1 MVKKWEIT
9 IPQFTGNE
17 SRRAYIYLPESYEWD
32 PERRYPVLYMFDG
45 HNVFFDWDATYGKCW
60 GMKEYMDQSKTQM
73 IVTAVECNRGVDNG
87 RLSEYSPFDFSDVN
101 YGKFKGRGRETM
113 EWFVCEFKP
122 YIDQN
127 YRTIPDREH
136 TYIAGSSMGGLMS
149 LYAVSAFNDV
159 FSKAV
164 ALSPSIWTAPGKIA
178 KMIRETNYGPETTV
192 YLDYGSEELGYRE
205 KASDQFAKV
214 TGLMIKKGVFVSSRI
229 IPGGTHSEASWERQ
243 IPFFME
249 ALNYQR

>member
-1 MVKKWEIT
+1 
-9 IPQFTGNE
+9 
-17 SRRAYIYLPESYEWD
+17 
-32 PERRYPVLYMFDG
+32 
-45 HNVFFDWDATYGKCW
+45 
-60 GMKEYMDQSKTQM
+60 
-73 IVTAVECNRGVDNG
+73 
-87 RLSEYSPFDFSDVN
+87 
-101 YGKFKGRGRETM
+101 
-113 EWFVCEFKP
+113 
-122 YIDQN
+122 
-127 YRTIPDREH
+127 
-136 TYIAGSSMGGLMS
+136 MGGLMS